1 VQKQQFPTQQFP
13 IQATP
18 NLAHPNQETHPD
30 QDLQQISIL
39 RQLINLIK
47 LSASLFSLL
56 TKSY

>member
-1 VQKQQFPTQQFP
+1 MQKQQFP